1 MNQDIYNLENSTEL
15 GYAELFSIF
24 WRRRSYFFGVFSGIL
39 ALTLPFV
46 FAQKPEYE
54 SLMQLLIEP
63 NYQSK
68 YDSDEFYSYSINS
81 TD

>member
-68 YDSDEFYSYSINS
+68 YDSDEFNSYSINS